1 MVELTLE
8 QAIAKVM
15 ALADATEAD
24 LDFITDLLQAS
35 AGIGPAGEIVY
46 RHWYTTARK
55 LQVDLD
61 KQALTAAD
69 GASFTNYTTPI
80 RTYLDLQL
88 GIDLSTPLIVP
99 PGFTAIEAL
108 NQLCGCSDGKAWIM
122 SAFTV

>member
-1 MVELTLE
+1 MAYLTLQ
-8 QAIAKVM
+8 QAIAKTT

-35 AGIGPAGEIVY
+35 AGRDTLDAIVY
-46 RHWYTTARK
+46 RHWYVTARK

-69 GASFTNYTTPI
+69 GANFTGYTTPI

-88 GIDLSTPLIVP
+88 GIDLSTPLAVP